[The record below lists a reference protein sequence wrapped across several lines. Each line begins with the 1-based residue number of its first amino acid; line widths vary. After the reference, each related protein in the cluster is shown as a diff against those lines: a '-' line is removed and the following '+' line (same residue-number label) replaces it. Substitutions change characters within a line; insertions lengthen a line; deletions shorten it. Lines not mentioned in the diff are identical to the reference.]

1 MDLFGHAAASLLLGR
16 AVPSEPADRR
26 GTTAAALLCG
36 LLPDVDAACYLGGAD
51 LFLRFHQLY
60 THNVVTVAVLPILV
74 ASVLNRFTRAS
85 FWILLAAAY
94 AAILT
99 HVACD
104 LIGLWPVPLG
114 FPFTDTRWALF
125 WLEQDFAW
133 PLDAVLVVAA
143 AISFHGAIASR
154 PWVLRGLVVGAAAA
168 VLALLPL
175 V

>member
-1 MDLFGHAAASLLLGR
+1 MDLFGHAAASLIIGR
-16 AVPSEPADRR
+16 AVPSQPEERR

-60 THNVVTVAVLPILV
+60 THNVVTIAVLPIFV

-85 FWILLAAAY
+85 FFVLLAAAY
-94 AAILT
+94 VATLT

-104 LIGLWPVPLG
+104 LIGLWPVPLL
-114 FPFTDTRWALF
+114 FPFTEARWALF

-133 PLDAVLVVAA
+133 PLDAVLVLAA
-143 AISFHGAIASR
+143 VISFHDPVAIR
-154 PWVLRGLVVGAAAA
+154 PWAVRGIAVGAAVA